1 MTAKDLIR
9 FRDSVAA
16 DVSEQYPQLEYLDVV
31 VARAIE
37 RRAEI
42 LGWVFTAE
50 GPKHKQ
56 GGAV

>member
-1 MTAKDLIR
+1 MTGKDWIR

-16 DVSEQYPQLEYLDVV
+16 EVAEQYPQLDNLDEV
-31 VARAIE
+31 VAKAIE

-42 LGWVFTAE
+42 LGWVWTAE

>member
-1 MTAKDLIR
+1 MTAKDMIR

-37 RRAEI
+37 RRIEI
-42 LGWVFTAE
+42 LGWVWAPE

>member
-1 MTAKDLIR
+1 MNGKDLIR

-16 DVSEQYPQLEYLDVV
+16 DVSEQYPQLDYLDAV
-31 VARAIE
+31 VALAIE

-42 LGWVFTAE
+42 IGWTFTAE

-56 GGAV
+56 GGE

>member
-1 MTAKDLIR
+1 MTGKDLIR

-16 DVSEQYPQLEYLDVV
+16 DVSEQHPQLECLDVV
-31 VARAIE
+31 VERAIE

-42 LGWVFTAE
+42 LGWIWTVE

>member
-1 MTAKDLIR
+1 MTAKDWIR

-16 DVSEQYPQLEYLDVV
+16 EVAEQYPKLDYLDAVI
-31 VARAIE
+31 ARVIE

-42 LGWVFTAE
+42 LGWVWTAE

>member
-1 MTAKDLIR
+1 MTAKDMIR

-16 DVSEQYPQLEYLDVV
+16 DVSEQYPQLECLDLVV
-31 VARAIE
+31 ERAIE

-42 LGWVFTAE
+42 LGWIWTVE

-56 GGAV
+56 GGAE

>member
-1 MTAKDLIR
+1 MTAKDWTR

-16 DVSEQYPQLEYLDVV
+16 EVAEQYPQLDYLDAV

-37 RRAEI
+37 KRAEI
-42 LGWVFTAE
+42 LGWVWTAE

-56 GGAV
+56 GGAG

>member
-1 MTAKDLIR
+1 MTAKDWIR

-16 DVSEQYPQLEYLDVV
+16 DVSEQYPQLDNLDVV
-31 VARAIE
+31 VERAIE

-42 LGWVFTAE
+42 LGWTFTAE

-56 GGAV
+56 GGER

>member
-1 MTAKDLIR
+1 MTAKDWIR

-16 DVSEQYPQLEYLDVV
+16 EVAEQYQQCAYLDEVI
-31 VARAIE
+31 AKAIE

-42 LGWVFTAE
+42 LGWTFTSE

-56 GGAV
+56 GGER

>member
-1 MTAKDLIR
+1 VTAKDWIR

-16 DVSEQYPQLEYLDVV
+16 EVAEQYPQLDYLDAVV
-31 VARAIE
+31 ERVIE

-42 LGWVFTAE
+42 LGWTFTSE

-56 GGAV
+56 GGER

>member
-1 MTAKDLIR
+1 VTGKDWIR

-16 DVSEQYPQLEYLDVV
+16 EVSEQYPKLDYLDAV

-42 LGWVFTAE
+42 LEWVWTAE

-56 GGAV
+56 GG

>member
-1 MTAKDLIR
+1 MTAKDMIR
-9 FRDSVAA
+9 FKYSVAA
-16 DVSEQYPQLEYLDVV
+16 DVADQYPQLDNLDAVV
-31 VARAIE
+31 ERAIE

-42 LGWVFTAE
+42 LGWIWTAE

>member
-1 MTAKDLIR
+1 MTAKDWVR

-16 DVSEQYPQLEYLDVV
+16 DVSEQYPQLDYLDAVV
-31 VARAIE
+31 ESAIE

-42 LGWVFTAE
+42 LGWVWTAE

-56 GGAV
+56 GG

>member
-1 MTAKDLIR
+1 MTGKDMIR

-16 DVSEQYPQLEYLDVV
+16 DVAEQYPQLECLDVV
-31 VARAIE
+31 VERAIE

-42 LGWVFTAE
+42 LGWTFTAE

-56 GGAV
+56 GGEG

>member
-1 MTAKDLIR
+1 MNGKDWIR

-16 DVSEQYPQLEYLDVV
+16 DVSEQYPQLDYLDAVV
-31 VARAIE
+31 ERAIE

-42 LGWVFTAE
+42 LGWIWTAE